1 VNVPSRRPATIVSTV
16 PVEHTRHRL
25 ENFLAQLAS
34 AIGPFSKSTSDSGI
48 TSSTL
53 KAAAAAIASRFHTRT
68 CQVLTLGS
76 LARD

>member
-1 VNVPSRRPATIVSTV
+1 MNVPSRRPATIVSTV

-48 TSSTL
+48 TSSTI
-53 KAAAAAIASRFHTRT
+53 KAAAAIASHFHTRT

-76 LARD
+76 SARD